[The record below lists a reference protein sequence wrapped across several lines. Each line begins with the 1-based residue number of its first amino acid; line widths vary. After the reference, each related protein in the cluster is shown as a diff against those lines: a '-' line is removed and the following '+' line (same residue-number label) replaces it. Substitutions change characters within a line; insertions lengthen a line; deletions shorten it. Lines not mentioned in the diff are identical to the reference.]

1 MSEQEEALPATQHP
15 ASLPFVP
22 DTEAK
27 QQGVRLIFTAMHSTE
42 EIYAARNISE
52 WSPPV
57 AWMIA
62 AQLRGTNI
70 TLSELKSICET
81 SL

>member
-1 MSEQEEALPATQHP
+1 MLLLSPAISGATEPSSDLVMSEQEEALPATQHP

-52 WSPPV
+52 
-57 AWMIA
+57 
-62 AQLRGTNI
+62 
-70 TLSELKSICET
+70 
-81 SL
+81 

>member
-1 MSEQEEALPATQHP
+1 MSEQEEALPAMQHP

-52 WSPPV
+52 
-57 AWMIA
+57 
-62 AQLRGTNI
+62 
-70 TLSELKSICET
+70 
-81 SL
+81 